1 MIRSAV
7 IPYKDVVEDSLY
19 YWFPRIAFAQALQ
32 KQGIDPKR
40 EFLIYE
46 DNVHYN
52 WVIQQ
57 EA

>member
-1 MIRSAV
+1 MIKTAV
-7 IPYKDVVEDSLY
+7 IPYKDVVENSLY
-19 YWFPRIAFAQALQ
+19 YYFPRTAFSQALR
-32 KQGIDPKR
+32 KNGIDPKR